1 MKEKI
6 DLFYKKFKKNNSI
19 VYDVIIDDHR
29 HASNNFE
36 YYGGYYCLIKEYPKN
51 KFNYIKL

>member
-36 YYGGYYCLIKEYPKN
+36 YYGNYYDLIKDYPKS